1 MKKRKVFNKLVL
13 LRHGQSLWN
22 LENKFTGWTN
32 IGLTKKGISEA
43 EEAGN
48 ILSKNNFYFDQV
60 FSSFLIRAKETMRLC
75 LNQIDRE
82 PLDIYFS
89 WRLNERHY
97 GALQGL
103 NKSDTA
109 KKYGEKQ
116 VHMWRRSYDIA
127 PPPLEENDKR
137 HPMYDKL
144 YKNVKTSKL
153 PKSESLKDTIMRI
166 KPLWKSK
173 IQTKIK
179 SGEKVLI
186 VAHGNSLRA
195 IIQILENHSDEEIMN
210 INIPTG
216 NPLIYA
222 LNSNLQ
228 TLEKNYLL

>member
-1 MKKRKVFNKLVL
+1 
-13 LRHGQSLWN
+13 
-22 LENKFTGWTN
+22 
-32 IGLTKKGISEA
+32 
-43 EEAGN
+43 
-48 ILSKNNFYFDQV
+48 
-60 FSSFLIRAKETMRLC
+60 
-75 LNQIDRE
+75 
-82 PLDIYFS
+82 
-89 WRLNERHY
+89 
-97 GALQGL
+97 
-103 NKSDTA
+103 
-109 KKYGEKQ
+109 
-116 VHMWRRSYDIA
+116 
-127 PPPLEENDKR
+127 
-137 HPMYDKL
+137 
-144 YKNVKTSKL
+144 
-153 PKSESLKDTIMRI
+153 MRI